1 MIQIDI
7 PDWGVLE
14 LQHAVF
20 DINGT
25 LAVDGTPF
33 PGVAERLRRL
43 AESLSLQALTAGT
56 HGNIAELE
64 RLLAIP
70 IRIIGNGEEK
80 ARYVRQL
87 GAEHVVAFGN
97 GRNDIGMLRSA
108 ALGIAVLS
116 GEGIAVGAL
125 QAADIV
131 ASGPV
136 DAIDLLLNPKRLVA
150 TLRG

>member
-33 PGVAERLRRL
+33 PGVVERLRRL
-43 AESLSLQALTAGT
+43 AELLSLQALTAGT

-70 IRIIGNGEEK
+70 IRIIEDGEEK

-97 GRNDIGMLRSA
+97 GRNDISMLRTA

-116 GEGIAVGAL
+116 DEGIAVGAL

-131 ASGPV
+131 ALGPV
-136 DAIDLLLNPKRLVA
+136 DAIDLLLNPKRLIA

>member
-70 IRIIGNGEEK
+70 IRIIGDGEEK

>member
-25 LAVDGTPF
+25 LAIDGTPF
-33 PGVAERLRRL
+33 PGVVERLRRL
-43 AESLSLQALTAGT
+43 AEFLSLQALTAGT
-56 HGNIAELE
+56 HGNIPELE

-70 IRIIGNGEEK
+70 IRIIGDGEEK

-97 GRNDIGMLRSA
+97 GRNDISMLRTA

-116 GEGIAVGAL
+116 GEGIAVGTL
-125 QAADIV
+125 QVADIV